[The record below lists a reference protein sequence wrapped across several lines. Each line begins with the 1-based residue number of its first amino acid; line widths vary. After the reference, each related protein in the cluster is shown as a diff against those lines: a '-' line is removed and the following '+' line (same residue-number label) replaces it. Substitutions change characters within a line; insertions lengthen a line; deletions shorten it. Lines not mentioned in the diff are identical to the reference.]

1 VLCCVV
7 CVIFVVCVY
16 AVQYRYSTVRSL
28 AQRNAGRSV
37 ASRGTVGIQYSTSLP
52 VRCNS
57 YSTYPVQYPV
67 GVGTKRAVQSPVAA
81 PRVADLEKK
90 RKCWR
95 GPHSQNPGTVV
106 YGALRNGSRGT
117 STLYHQYTTVLY
129 RAQHAVRTESIPYS
143 QCGTGR

>member
-1 VLCCVV
+1 MDVLCCVV

-37 ASRGTVGIQYSTSLP
+37 ASRGRHTVRLY
-52 VRCNS
+52 RCNS

-67 GVGTKRAVQSPVAA
+67 GVGTKRAVQSVAA